1 MVPQLSFKEL
11 LENKNFTEQA
21 VWYRILTRWR
31 VGPDSKLLEEA
42 RKMCRDYLLEEDEVL
57 LSQAVKFWQE
67 KGDYRQKR
75 AVWETYLEDLKEAVL
90 AAIDVPYRVGR
101 AGCLSNLRIGEL
113 VEWARALGA
122 ILAADLKTT
131 QIRRFLG
138 EVVAAEVEAEEKG
151 PEEFENSRVEYL
163 RVYLAYATGRN
174 RSAKTLLRV
183 LEPMIKGIRPR
194 GREGWDDFQ
203 VLVEFVR
210 AIMAYHKFYGGTE

>member
-11 LENKNFTEQA
+11 LENKSFTEQA
-21 VWYRILTRWR
+21 VWYRILARWR
-31 VGPDSKLLEEA
+31 TGPDNKLLEEA
-42 RKMCRDYLLEEDEVL
+42 RKMCRDYLLEEDETL
-57 LSQAVKFWQE
+57 ISQAVKFWQE
-67 KGDYRQKR
+67 KGDHRQKR

-101 AGCLSNLRIGEL
+101 VGCLSNLRIGEL
-113 VEWARALGA
+113 VDWARALGA